1 MEIKMKTKVN
11 LLWSGLYTITKFTKE
26 YKRVVRKRIVVKEVN
41 RKQVKLGVLLNDIG
55 QFNKTGSL
63 SYKWWIPSG
72 Y

>member
-1 MEIKMKTKVN
+1 MI
-11 LLWSGLYTITKFTKE
+11 LYDGNQDENKSELTLKRTLHNNKI

-63 SYKWWIPSG
+63 SYK
-72 Y
+72 